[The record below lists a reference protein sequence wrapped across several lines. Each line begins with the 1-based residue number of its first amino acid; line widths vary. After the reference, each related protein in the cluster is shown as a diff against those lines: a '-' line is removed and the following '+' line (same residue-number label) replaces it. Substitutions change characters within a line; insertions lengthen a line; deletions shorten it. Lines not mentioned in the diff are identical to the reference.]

1 MFDAYSADALGY
13 LAAALVFLTFV
24 MKRMA
29 SLRIIAIA
37 SNVAF
42 ILYAVSVGLTPIL
55 ILHGLLLPLN
65 IARLYQFMKVV
76 RAASAIDGQ
85 NSGEE
90 TFGWLIRVAKRRKL
104 PAGTTIFRK
113 GDKGRSVFIVIDGE
127 VFLPEIGV
135 TLSRGAL
142 LGEISMFS
150 SDGLRTVSAEAKG
163 AVELGELTER
173 RMRELY
179 LDSPSFA
186 YSLIRLITARLQAN
200 AQVPNAEGQQVG
212 GADPERS
219 ARIETGMP

>member
-1 MFDAYSADALGY
+1 VSLFDAFSADALGY

-42 ILYAVSVGLTPIL
+42 ILYAVSAGLTPIL

-65 IARLYQFMKVV
+65 IARLYQFMKFV
-76 RAASAIDGQ
+76 RAVSSVDSRG
-85 NSGEE
+85 NGEE
-90 TFGWLIRVAKRRKL
+90 SFDWLIRVAKRRHL
-104 PAGTTIFRK
+104 PAGTSIFRK
-113 GDKGRSVFIVIDGE
+113 GDTGRSVFIVIGGE

-135 TLSRGAL
+135 TLRHGAL

-150 SDGLRTVSAEAKG
+150 GDGLRTVSAEAKG

-173 RMRELY
+173 RIRELY

-186 YSLIRLITARLQAN
+186 YSLIRLITARLLAN
-200 AQVPNAEGQQVG
+200 RQVLETAAPLT
-212 GADPERS
+212 DS
-219 ARIETGMP
+219 APPPQSAKN